1 VRLSLGVTGHRG
13 ANPHYGAHRDEVAEA
28 LAEVFDSLDATVADE
43 TLVPGLVALAPTR
56 LHSMLVDGFDQLA
69 AEMALTRGW
78 DLVAPLP
85 FGQALNTAVNAG
97 PESIEE
103 AKSLL
108 TGEGPCG
115 ASTRARA
122 DAISTLQSRAR
133 LFELAD
139 LDERLGPLYLA
150 ALASPTNL
158 AAAQA
163 YSAPA
168 SAQVALAAR
177 VMIEQSD
184 LIIAVWD
191 GASASQIG
199 GAGQTIALA
208 LELGAPVVW
217 IDARAPQDWRILRAP
232 EALASIMAGAPSD
245 PERHQALS
253 QLVREALQPTP
264 GKKSAGHGH
273 SERSAPARH
282 AEGLVALNAEV
293 WRPHSAPI
301 WHGYRRVE
309 ALFGAPDFAG
319 KFRNLTQTYEPP
331 DAIATGSGAA
341 QLTDA
346 AALPGQERAFVDRLA
361 AEVLRRFAWA
371 DGISARLSD
380 TYRGGM
386 MLSFIFSALAIV
398 GGLAY
403 IPFASHDDKWA
414 FAVVELLLLLGIVGI
429 TFVGRRLNWHRRWFE
444 TRRVAEYFRHAP
456 ILLLLGVA
464 RPIGRWPRGSETSW
478 PEWYARHALRDVG
491 LPKVKLTSGYLREAL
506 ERLLLTH
513 VVTQRDYHRAK
524 AARLARAHHQLDQLS
539 GALFSLAVLSV
550 ATYLAL
556 NTAAAG
562 GFIDEAVPQSLAN
575 LFTFLGVALPTFG
588 GAIAG
593 IRYFGDFERFSA
605 ISEVTSQKLDAVA
618 ARIVLLLAA
627 PPESLTYAQ
636 VSELAH
642 AADDIVVDEIENWQ
656 AVFGGKHVT
665 VPV

>member
-1 VRLSLGVTGHRG
+1 
-13 ANPHYGAHRDEVAEA
+13 
-28 LAEVFDSLDATVADE
+28 
-43 TLVPGLVALAPTR
+43 
-56 LHSMLVDGFDQLA
+56 MLVDGFDQMA
-69 AEMALTRGW
+69 AEMALARGW
-78 DLVAPLP
+78 ELVSPLP
-85 FGQALNTAVNAG
+85 FGRELNTAVNAA
-97 PESIEE
+97 PQSLEE
-103 AKSLL
+103 AKALL
-108 TGEGPCG
+108 TGQGPCG
-115 ASTRARA
+115 ATTRARA
-122 DAISTLQSRAR
+122 DAISSLQSRAR

-139 LDERLGPLYLA
+139 LDHLLEPLYLA
-150 ALASPTNL
+150 TLAAPTNL

-163 YSAPA
+163 YGAPA

-177 VMIEQSD
+177 VMIEQAD

-191 GASASQIG
+191 GASASQVG

-208 LELGAPVVW
+208 LDLGAPVVW

-232 EALASIMAGAPSD
+232 EALASIIAGAPSD
-245 PERHQALS
+245 PDRRQTLG
-253 QLVREALQPTP
+253 QLAREALQPTP
-264 GKKSAGHGH
+264 GKKSLAHG
-273 SERSAPARH
+273 RSAGPSPAHH
-282 AEGLVALNAEV
+282 AEGLAALNAEV
-293 WRPHSAPI
+293 WRPRSAQI
-301 WHGYRRVE
+301 WQGYRRIE
-309 ALFGAPDFAG
+309 ALFGAPDLAG

-341 QLTDA
+341 QLA
-346 AALPGQERAFVDRLA
+346 AATTLPGQERAFVERLA
-361 AEVLRRFAWA
+361 VEILRRFAWS

-403 IPFASHDDKWA
+403 VPFARHDDKWA
-414 FAVVELLLLLGIVGI
+414 FAVVELLLLLGILGI
-429 TFVGRRLNWHRRWFE
+429 TFVGQKLNWHRRWFE

-464 RPIGRWPRGSETSW
+464 RPTGRWPRGSETSW

-491 LPKVKLTSGYLREAL
+491 LPEVKLTAAYLRGAL

-513 VVTQRDYHRAK
+513 VVTQRDYHRVK
-524 AARLARAHHQLDQLS
+524 ATRLARAHHHLDRLS

-550 ATYLAL
+550 STYLAL
-556 NTAAAG
+556 KAAAAG
-562 GFIDEAVPQSLAN
+562 RLIDESIPQNLGN

-618 ARIVLLLAA
+618 SRIALLLAA